1 MDRQPPTPTTGLL
14 DFTGRT
20 VVITGTSSG
29 MGAEAK
35 RLFLA
40 AGASVHALDVV
51 GPADD
56 GPNGTTGAWPDGAV
70 VEHRCD
76 LAEPSSIDATV
87 AALPDR
93 IDVLVNC
100 AGVPNGGRFETE
112 AVMRINWFG
121 LRHLTESL
129 LPRMGDGAS
138 VVHVA
143 STAGRNWPDHQQ
155 AHEELMAATS
165 FDAGLAWLGAN
176 PEAVGDGYAFSK
188 EAVQFYT
195 LWRSVQL
202 LPRGIRMNSV
212 CPGITDTGIIDDFRK
227 GMGDAAI
234 DHAMAVAG
242 RIASPAEMAPTML
255 FLADDA
261 ASSYLNGINLNL
273 DRGTGAAR
281 ETGQADPEVIW
292 GTGASAATG
301 PRSES
306 ESESESPGS

>member
-1 MDRQPPTPTTGLL
+1 MNRQPPTPTTGLL
-14 DFTGRT
+14 DFGGRT

-40 AGASVHALDVV
+40 AGAAVHALDVV
-51 GPADD
+51 EPAEIGHD
-56 GPNGTTGAWPDGAV
+56 GSTGVGAV

-76 LAEPSSIDATV
+76 LADPASIDATI

-100 AGVPNGGRFETE
+100 AGVPNGGRFDAET
-112 AVMRINWFG
+112 VMRVNWFG
-121 LRHLTESL
+121 LRYLTESV
-129 LPRMGDGAS
+129 LPRMDEGTS

-143 STAGRNWPDHQQ
+143 STAGRNWPDHRQ

-165 FDAGLAWLGAN
+165 FADGLAWLGAN
-176 PEAVGDGYAFSK
+176 PDAVGDGYAFSK

-195 LWRSVQL
+195 MWRSVQL

-212 CPGITDTGIIDDFRK
+212 CPGITDTAIIDDFRK
-227 GMGDAAI
+227 GMGTEMI
-234 DHAMAVAG
+234 DHAAAVAG
-242 RIASPAEMAPTML
+242 RFASPAEMAPAML
-255 FLADDA
+255 FLADEA
-261 ASSYLNGINLNL
+261 SSSYLNGINLNL

-281 ETGQADPEVIW
+281 TTGQADPEAIW
-292 GTGASAATG
+292 GTGSGAGSG
-301 PRSES
+301 L
-306 ESESESPGS
+306 PGS